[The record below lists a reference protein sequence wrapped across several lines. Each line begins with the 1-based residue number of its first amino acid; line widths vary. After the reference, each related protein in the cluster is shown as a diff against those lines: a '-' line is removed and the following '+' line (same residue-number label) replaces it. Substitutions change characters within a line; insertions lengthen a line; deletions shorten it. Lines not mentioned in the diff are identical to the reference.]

1 MSNLAKF
8 TQADLD
14 IVKDRMLKLFNEE
27 TYIKEV
33 SFAMQAIN
41 QSEYLQKCSKE
52 SLQKAVYNTATTGL
66 SLNPVLK
73 FASLV
78 PRYING
84 SYQCVLEPQYQG
96 LVKLITDTGSVK
108 TVYAHN
114 VMKGDEFE
122 VNYGT
127 ETSVT
132 HRPKFASKEIE
143 YTYAIAILHD
153 GTKQIEVM
161 NFADIC
167 AIRGMSESYKAYEAK
182 KIKSCI
188 WVTHEGEMAKKTVIK
203 RLVKYLPKTDRYE
216 KLAEAVEIDNSD
228 YTISDGQQQY
238 LLSLLNTSVY
248 GKDDTGE
255 ILEKKILS
263 GISKLEFDNIKRDLE
278 QNQIDP
284 ISAGFNYNQTDIKK
298 KIAKEA

>member
-14 IVKDRMLKLFNEE
+14 TVKDRMLKLFDEE
-27 TYIKEV
+27 TYLKEV
-33 SFAMQAIN
+33 SFALQAIN

-127 ETSVT
+127 TT
-132 HRPKFASKEIE
+132 DIIHKPKFASKEIE
-143 YTYAIAILHD
+143 YTYAVAILHD

-161 NFADIC
+161 NFADVC
-167 AIRGMSESYKAYEAK
+167 AIRAMSESYKAYESK

-188 WVTHEGEMAKKTVIK
+188 WVTHEGEMCKKTVIK

-216 KLAEAVEIDNSD
+216 KLAEVVEMDNQD
-228 YTISDGQQQY
+228 YPISDNQQQY
-238 LLSLLNTSVY
+238 LLNLLNTSVY

-255 ILEKKILS
+255 FLEKKILA
-263 GISKLEFDNIKRDLE
+263 GLSKLEFETMKKDLE
-278 QNQIDP
+278 ENQVEP
-284 ISAGFNYNQTDIKK
+284 IMAGNNYNQTDIRKK
-298 KIAKEA
+298 LQREV

>member
-14 IVKDRMLKLFNEE
+14 IVKDRMLKLFDEE

-78 PRYING
+78 PRYISG

-122 VNYGT
+122 VSYGT

-132 HRPKFASKEIE
+132 HKPKFASKEIE
-143 YTYAIAILHD
+143 FTYAVAILHD

-167 AIRGMSESYKAYEAK
+167 AIRGISESYKAYEAK

-216 KLAEAVEIDNSD
+216 KLAEVVELDNSD
-228 YTISDGQQQY
+228 YQISDNQQQY

-255 ILEKKILS
+255 LLEKKILA
-263 GISKLEFDNIKRDLE
+263 GISKLEFENIKRDLD

-284 ISAGFNYNQTDIKK
+284 ISGGFNYNQTDIKK
-298 KIAKEA
+298 KIAKEV

>member
-14 IVKDRMLKLFNEE
+14 TVKERMLKLFDEE
-27 TYIKEV
+27 TYLKEV
-33 SFAMQAIN
+33 SFALQAIN

-96 LVKLITDTGSVK
+96 LVKLITDTGSIK

-127 ETSVT
+127 TT
-132 HRPKFASKEIE
+132 DIIHKPKFASKEIE
-143 YTYAIAILHD
+143 YTYAVAILHD

-161 NFADIC
+161 RFADIC
-167 AIRGMSESYKAYEAK
+167 EIRAMSESYKAYDAK

-188 WVTHEGEMAKKTVIK
+188 WVTHEGEMCKKTVIK

-216 KLAEAVEIDNSD
+216 KLAEVVEMDNQD
-228 YTISDGQQQY
+228 YPISDNQQQY

-255 ILEKKILS
+255 FLEKKILA
-263 GISKLEFDNIKRDLE
+263 GLSKLEFETMKKDLE
-278 QNQIDP
+278 ENQIEP
-284 ISAGFNYNQTDIKK
+284 IMAGNNYNQSDIKRK
-298 KIAKEA
+298 LQREI